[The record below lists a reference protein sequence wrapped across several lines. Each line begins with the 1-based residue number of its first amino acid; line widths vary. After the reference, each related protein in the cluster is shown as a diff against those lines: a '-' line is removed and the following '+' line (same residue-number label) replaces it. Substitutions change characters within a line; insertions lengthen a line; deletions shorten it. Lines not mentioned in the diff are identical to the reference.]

1 MKIVRISCILIV
13 ILLLTTT
20 SDALASDFFCGSRI
34 ITTGE
39 GKNDVLRKCGEPSY
53 VEVWEKLRTI
63 RSLGPGLLVEEPVK
77 IEEWEYNLG
86 PNRFIRYLRFEND
99 HLINIDDGGY
109 GY

>member
-1 MKIVRISCILIV
+1 MKMARISCTLIV

-20 SDALASDFFCGSRI
+20 SDALASDFFCGSKI

-39 GKNDVLRKCGEPSY
+39 GKNDVLGKCGEPSN
-53 VEVWEKLRTI
+53 VKVWEAHII
-63 RSLGPGLLVEEPVK
+63 RDLGPGPLVEAPLTV
-77 IEEWEYNLG
+77 EEWEYNLG
-86 PNRFIRYLRFEND
+86 PDRFIRYLRFEND